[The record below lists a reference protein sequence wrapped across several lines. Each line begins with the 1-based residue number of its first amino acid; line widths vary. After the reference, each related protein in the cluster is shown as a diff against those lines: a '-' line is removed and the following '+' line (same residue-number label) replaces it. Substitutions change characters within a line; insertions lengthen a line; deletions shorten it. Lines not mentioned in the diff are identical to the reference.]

1 MTYFIYK
8 PNNEQQ
14 NRFYNHA
21 GDSFREMID
30 LWESHGL
37 VEVKESPNPYIWFEN
52 VGDILLYDRPTLQ
65 WLDPSVEYRLGIF
78 GNPIADQI
86 DLNSNRN
93 VPWTF
98 WGRRPK
104 LLESFHNTH
113 GQKKGYDERTIESV
127 FVGKIENEVQNKYRK
142 AHDWS
147 SCIQV
152 FEMPYG
158 KPGEYKYTQEQYL
171 ELLSKSRFGL
181 SVRGYGPKCHREVE
195 LMGMGVVPLVTDD
208 VDVLSYHDPPV
219 ENVHYVRVSEP
230 NDVHKVI
237 SRISQETWESMSRAC
252 LAWYDKNVSV
262 RGSFNTT
269 LEIVAQ
275 NKPFRKPT
283 SVCTICTNTC
293 MHDLRVFLHSFE
305 CHEPN
310 MPIVLLCDDDVA
322 REVNSNYHNK
332 PNIIIHRCLDQYSGM
347 NRKQMEA
354 QGIFI
359 DLVNVK
365 SDAIDK
371 ALEMYE
377 DTLMLDSD
385 IVLMHNLPIIDTS
398 KEIGLSPHFIVKTNV
413 EKYGYFNSGYV
424 YVNTKDF
431 TTWWRNAI
439 PTSKFYE
446 QGCLEQAPDRF
457 THFEFDIQDNFG
469 WWRLLECD
477 NPNER
482 ARKFSTNKTHVLYDS
497 KPLRSIHTHLTNDNF
512 SLTVKFNH
520 FIKMLANKL
529 PIAYPYLNTEAPGA
543 KDIVTVLVQYYNDS
557 NPARQAEI
565 DYCFRY
571 NLENP
576 CVHKL
581 VHFNEPLTN
590 VPNWMS
596 NHPKFVSVPS
606 KDRMTYKQAFE
617 YASKNLKDG
626 SLVTVMNADIFLT
639 KESPW
644 NDMHTHLK
652 NDPNI
657 VYALSRHD
665 FDGTRLYKDPTLQR
679 LAYANAQDAW
689 FFMTPMKF
697 PVAECAFRIGT
708 MGCDNAIA
716 ERFKRSGYLPINSP
730 NIYKI
735 GHYDICRGKN
745 GENYMQDNYKKMNT
759 DVVSPEKDG
768 QYLLPDIDAVQ
779 SVDSL
784 LHSLNA
790 SREYKYS
797 LICDIMSKFFKINNA

>member
-1 MTYFIYK
+1 MTQVVYK
-8 PNNEQQ
+8 PTNTQQ
-14 NRFYNHA
+14 DGFHNHA

-30 LWESHGL
+30 LWESNGL
-37 VEVKESPNPYIWFEN
+37 VKVKKSPNQYIWFGN

-78 GNPIADQI
+78 GNPIA
-86 DLNSNRN
+86 NEVSHGTKN

-104 LLESFHNTH
+104 LLEDYHKTH
-113 GQKKGYDERTIESV
+113 GHKRYDERTIESV
-127 FVGKIENEVQNKYRK
+127 FVGKIENDVQNKYRK

-147 SCIQV
+147 KCIEL

-181 SVRGYGPKCHREVE
+181 SVRGFGPKCHREVE

-208 VDVLSYHDPPV
+208 VDVSSYHDPPI
-219 ENVHYVRVSEP
+219 ENVHYVRVSKP
-230 NDVHKVI
+230 NDVHEVI
-237 SRISQETWESMSRAC
+237 SKISKETWESMSRAC

-275 NKPFRKPT
+275 NDKYRKPT

-310 MPIVLLCDDDVA
+310 IPIVLLCDDDVA
-322 REVNSNYHNK
+322 REVKSNYQNK
-332 PNIIIHRCLDQYSGM
+332 LNIIIYQCLDRYSGM

-354 QGIFI
+354 QGMWSDFMN
-359 DLVNVK
+359 LK
-365 SDAIDK
+365 SYAIDK
-371 ALEMYE
+371 ALEMYK

-385 IVLMHNLPIIDTS
+385 IVLMHNLPIIDSS

-413 EKYGYFNSGYV
+413 DKYGYYNGGYV
-424 YVNTKDF
+424 YVRTKAF
-431 TTWWRNAI
+431 TNWWRNAI
-439 PTSKFYE
+439 PSSKFYD
-446 QGCLEQAPDRF
+446 QGCLEQALNHF

-482 ARKFSTNKTHVLYDS
+482 ARNFSTNKTRILYDS

-512 SLTVKFNH
+512 PLTMKFNH
-520 FIKMLANKL
+520 FIKMFANKL
-529 PIAYPYLNTEAPGA
+529 PLGYPYLNIKEPMN
-543 KDIVTVLVQYYNDS
+543 DILTILVQYYNDS
-557 NPARQAEI
+557 NPERQAEI

-581 VHFNEPLTN
+581 IHFNEPGTK
-590 VPNWMS
+590 VPDWML
-596 NHPKFVSVPS
+596 NHPKFVLVPS
-606 KDRMTYKQAFE
+606 KDRITYKQAFD

-626 SLVTVMNADIFLT
+626 SFVTVMNADIFLT
-639 KESPW
+639 KESAW
-644 NDMHTHLK
+644 NEMLTHLK
-652 NDPNI
+652 NDPKI

-697 PVAECAFRIGT
+697 PVVDCAFRIGT

-730 NIYKI
+730 NKFKI
-735 GHYDICRGKN
+735 GHYDVCRGKN
-745 GENYMQDNYKKMNT
+745 GSNFMQDKYKNINK
-759 DVVSPEKDG
+759 DVISPEKNG
-768 QYLLPDIDAVQ
+768 QYLLPDIDAIQ

-784 LHSLNA
+784 LLSLNA

-797 LICDIMSKFFKINNA
+797 LICDIMSTILKINNN

>member
-1 MTYFIYK
+1 MTHVVYK
-8 PNNEQQ
+8 PTNTQQ
-14 NRFYNHA
+14 NRFHNHA

-37 VEVKESPNPYIWFEN
+37 VEVKESPNQHIWFGN

-65 WLDPSVEYRLGIF
+65 WLDPSVEYRIGIF

-104 LLESFHNTH
+104 LLEAFHNTH
-113 GQKKGYDERTIESV
+113 GQKGYDDRTIESV

-208 VDVLSYHDPPV
+208 VDVLSYHDPPI
-219 ENVHYVRVSEP
+219 EGTHFVRVSEP

-237 SRISQETWESMSRAC
+237 SGISQETWESMSRAC
-252 LAWYDKNVSV
+252 LAWYDKHVSV
-262 RGSFNTT
+262 KGSFETT
-269 LEIVAQ
+269 CEIVSQ
-275 NKPFRKPT
+275 NERFRKPT
-283 SVCTICTNTC
+283 SVCTICTKSC
-293 MHDLRVFLHSFE
+293 VDDLDMFINCFE
-305 CHEPN
+305 RYEPSTPIFMLCDTYVKEHLSDYNGSVQIHTQVTLDMYSDKNRTQMEN
-310 MPIVLLCDDDVA
+310 MGIVKKFWTSKCDSMDFALERYKDTLYLDIDIVLLD
-322 REVNSNYHNK
+322 
-332 PNIIIHRCLDQYSGM
+332 
-347 NRKQMEA
+347 
-354 QGIFI
+354 
-359 DLVNVK
+359 
-365 SDAIDK
+365 
-371 ALEMYE
+371 
-377 DTLMLDSD
+377 
-385 IVLMHNLPIIDTS
+385 NLPLVDTT
-398 KEIGLSPHFIVKTNV
+398 KDVGVCPHYIKKQNTDA
-413 EKYGYFNSGYV
+413 YGYYNGGYV
-424 YVNTKDF
+424 YVNHKDVPE
-431 TTWWRNAI
+431 TWRKHI
-439 PTSKFYE
+439 PSSKYVD
-446 QGCLEQAPDRF
+446 QHCLFDVSRCF
-457 THFEFDIQDNFG
+457 DYFEMDMLDDFG

-482 ARKFSTNKTHVLYDS
+482 VRKFGIANNRITYEGKI
-497 KPLRSIHTHLTNDNF
+497 LRSLHTHLTRMNEF
-512 SLTVKFNH
+512 PLMTKFNA
-520 FIKMLANKL
+520 FIKNLMNKCNGYYRFIDL
-529 PIAYPYLNTEAPGA
+529 QQESN
-543 KDIVTVLVQYYNDS
+543 VNVLVQYYNDP
-557 NPARQAEI
+557 NPERQAEI

-581 VHFNEPLTN
+581 VHFNEPGTK
-590 VPNWMS
+590 VPDWMS
-596 NHPKFVSVPS
+596 NHPKYVSVSS
-606 KDRMTYKQAFE
+606 KDRLTYKQVFE
-617 YASKNLKDG
+617 YASKTLKDG
-626 SLVTVMNADIFLT
+626 SFVVVMNADIFLT

-644 NDMHTHLK
+644 NEMCAHLK
-652 NDPNI
+652 TDRNV

-665 FDGTRLYKDPTLQR
+665 FDGNRLYKDPALQKM
-679 LAYANAQDAW
+679 AYANAQDAW
-689 FFMTPMKF
+689 FFMTPIKI
-697 PVAECAFRIGT
+697 ADCDFRIGT

-730 NIYKI
+730 NKFRI
-735 GHYDICRGKN
+735 GHYDVCRGKN
-745 GENYMQDNYKKMNT
+745 GSNYMQDKYKNMNK
-759 DVVSPEKDG
+759 DIVSPEKDG

-797 LICDIMSKFFKINNA
+797 LICDIMSKFIKINNA